1 MSNSPIKIEIS
12 ILNNTSNKNDVEDIV
27 IWNYNGKDVNKGIK
41 DIEVWKRHVIKRK
54 GIVPKGAYN
63 KKSDYSLFVVVALQ
77 LIFDFIPKNVYFLVV
92 VSIDSSLDGFISPQ
106 FNDILYPS

>member
-1 MSNSPIKIEIS
+1 MAENADYPMSNSPIKIEIS

-41 DIEVWKRHVIKRK
+41 EIEVWKRNVIKWK

-63 KKSDYSLFVVVALQ
+63 KKSDYSFKIRLGNNSEVNRITNIA
-77 LIFDFIPKNVYFLVV
+77 IKNNKGN
-92 VSIDSSLDGFISPQ
+92 IG
-106 FNDILYPS
+106 NG